1 MEKLHLSLPL
11 QNDYVL
17 DLDNYWDPKLV
28 VQNLIDQTKDDKPW
42 KEVHYTD
49 KKKAYIIEKRRL
61 RGNFSEKLE
70 LADFPFDAQF
80 LNVYI
85 TSEFSQSQLEI
96 KEDNEQIS
104 LLNSACFVD
113 EQEWAL
119 CDFVTLRQKS
129 TRKDFSQRKRVTF
142 PGISA
147 GCCAVRRWKFFVWNM
162 VLLMVSTLLVIELLV
177 FNTTFSNISAISWRP
192 VLVVEEAGVPGE
204 NHRPWASNW

>member
-1 MEKLHLSLPL
+1 MGRNETSRPFCKTLHLPLPL

-17 DLDNYWDPKLV
+17 DLDSYWDPKLV

-85 TSEFSQSQLEI
+85 TSEFSQNQLEI

-147 GCCAVRRWKFFVWNM
+147 GCCTVRRWKFFVWNM
-162 VLLMVSTLLVIELLV
+162 VLLMVSILLTIDCFVL
-177 FNTTFSNISAISWRP
+177 NATFSCI
-192 VLVVEEAGVPGE
+192 
-204 NHRPWASNW
+204 